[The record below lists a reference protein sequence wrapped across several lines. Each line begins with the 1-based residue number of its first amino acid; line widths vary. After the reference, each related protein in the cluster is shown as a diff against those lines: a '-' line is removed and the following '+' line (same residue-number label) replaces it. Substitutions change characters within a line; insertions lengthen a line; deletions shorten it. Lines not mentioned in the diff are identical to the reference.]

1 MGLGKM
7 LMEQLYIKNHVGY
20 CNHCGTW
27 TAFTKRISNAFTC
40 PECGNFGSPGYN
52 TKR

>member
-1 MGLGKM
+1 MGIGKAI
-7 LMEQLYIKNHVGY
+7 MESLYVDHHVGFCRN
-20 CNHCGTW
+20 CNAW

-40 PECGNFGSPGYN
+40 PMCGNFGSPGYN